1 MYLVLGRRNCIYCE
15 KAIEL
20 LKQENKPYV
29 YVDIM
34 ETQEK
39 STLFKDIL
47 VNKMNVRTVPQ
58 IFELVGG
65 YDSLNAN
72 LLEE

>member
-1 MYLVLGRRNCIYCE
+1 MYLVLGRRNCPFCD
-15 KAIEL
+15 KAKERL
-20 LKQENKPYV
+20 EQDGLPYV

-39 STLFKDIL
+39 TTLFKDML

-58 IFELVGG
+58 VFKLVGG
-65 YDSLNAN
+65 YDNLKESLD
-72 LLEE
+72 E

>member
-1 MYLVLGRRNCIYCE
+1 MYLVLGRRNCPFCD
-15 KAIEL
+15 KAKERL
-20 LKQENKPYV
+20 EQDGLPYV

-39 STLFKDIL
+39 TTLFKDIL

-58 IFELVGG
+58 VFKLVGG
-65 YDSLNAN
+65 YDNLKESLDG
-72 LLEE
+72 

>member
-1 MYLVLGRRNCIYCE
+1 MYLVLGRRNCPFCD
-15 KAIEL
+15 KAKERL
-20 LKQENKPYV
+20 EQDGLPYV

-39 STLFKDIL
+39 TTLFKDML

-58 IFELVGG
+58 VFKLVGG
-65 YDSLNAN
+65 YDNLKESLDG
-72 LLEE
+72 

>member
-1 MYLVLGRRNCIYCE
+1 MYLVLGRRNCPFCD
-15 KAIEL
+15 KAKERL
-20 LKQENKPYV
+20 EQDGLPYV

-39 STLFKDIL
+39 TTLFKDIL

-58 IFELVGG
+58 VFKLVGG
-65 YDSLNAN
+65 YDNLKESLD
-72 LLEE
+72 E